1 MYGGA
6 KKMISSSSGSAMWV
20 TLFIGIELL
29 HGTDSLDFSQSDLT
43 EVPIPP
49 TDQAIDSINLDKNK
63 ISELFPYSFN
73 SYYKLTKISIASNNL
88 QRIHDGTFNDIANLG
103 YINLN
108 FNNIIQLPANFGPST
123 TTLYGIDLIAAFA
136 DDLTFLV
143 YPYFSAFTG
152 LGFIN
157 IGLNN
162 IGNLNDSFYP
172 PNVRNIFANTG
183 TMDTF
188 PTLSS
193 LTTDVEKLSIA
204 DHQIT
209 VIPTESIAGLVELKE
224 VSLYGNKIR
233 NFPNF
238 SHCVKLSVLRFERNQ
253 LSYIPREHIEG
264 LQSIREIHFTNNLF
278 IDMPDISHL
287 ISLQQFL
294 IGYNLITE
302 IPASFIEGL
311 MNMKTFACNN
321 NKLKSLSDISVFS
334 PELEEL
340 YVQGNYLKTLPD
352 LFEFPSLATLQAAEN
367 PYECNMSM
375 CWLRMLPWLK
385 PSMNILTDN
394 PICDLPPAAA
404 DTRVVRFHPT
414 LMKCYNGGSKI

>member
-1 MYGGA
+1 MG
-6 KKMISSSSGSAMWV
+6 ISII
-20 TLFIGIELL
+20 LFILQMFEISLQTQEQWASFQLCLL
-29 HGTDSLDFSQSDLT
+29 WQPML
-43 EVPIPP
+43 
-49 TDQAIDSINLDKNK
+49 KNCP
-63 ISELFPYSFN
+63 L
-73 SYYKLTKISIASNNL
+73 
-88 QRIHDGTFNDIANLG
+88 
-103 YINLN
+103 
-108 FNNIIQLPANFGPST
+108 
-123 TTLYGIDLIAAFA
+123 
-136 DDLTFLV
+136 
-143 YPYFSAFTG
+143 
-152 LGFIN
+152 
-157 IGLNN
+157 
-162 IGNLNDSFYP
+162 
-172 PNVRNIFANTG
+172 
-183 TMDTF
+183 
-188 PTLSS
+188 
-193 LTTDVEKLSIA
+193 
-204 DHQIT
+204 HQIT
-209 VIPTESIAGLVELKE
+209 AIPSEAIAGLVELKE
-224 VSLYGNKIR
+224 VYLYGNKIQ

-238 SHCVKLSVLRFERNQ
+238 RYCVKLTVLRFERNQ

-321 NKLKSLSDISVFS
+321 NKLKLLSDISAFS

-340 YVQGNYLKTLPD
+340 YVQRNHLKTLPD

-385 PSMNILTDN
+385 PSMNILTDI

-414 LMKCYNGGSKI
+414 LMKCYNGGSKIQFQWLMHINSVSCPSIVHINSCPFHSDASPSILRIASVEDQVNSIRLRLVTLVHFTGDIPLLDILDFVWAQYRAFAGCRTKDIWGVGKTRCSKVLP

>member
-1 MYGGA
+1 
-6 KKMISSSSGSAMWV
+6 MWV

-49 TDQAIDSINLDKNK
+49 TYQAIDSINLDENK

-123 TTLYGIDLIAAFA
+123 TKLYGIDLIAAFA

-162 IGNLNDSFYP
+162 IGNLNDSFSP
-172 PNVRNIFANTG
+172 PNVRNIFANWG
-183 TMDTF
+183 TTDKF

-193 LTTDVEKLSIA
+193 LTTDVEKLSLA

-209 VIPTESIAGLVELKE
+209 AIPSEAIAGLVELK
-224 VSLYGNKIR
+224 
-233 NFPNF
+233 
-238 SHCVKLSVLRFERNQ
+238 
-253 LSYIPREHIEG
+253 
-264 LQSIREIHFTNNLF
+264 
-278 IDMPDISHL
+278 
-287 ISLQQFL
+287 
-294 IGYNLITE
+294 
-302 IPASFIEGL
+302 
-311 MNMKTFACNN
+311 
-321 NKLKSLSDISVFS
+321 
-334 PELEEL
+334 
-340 YVQGNYLKTLPD
+340 
-352 LFEFPSLATLQAAEN
+352 
-367 PYECNMSM
+367 
-375 CWLRMLPWLK
+375 
-385 PSMNILTDN
+385 
-394 PICDLPPAAA
+394 
-404 DTRVVRFHPT
+404 
-414 LMKCYNGGSKI
+414 